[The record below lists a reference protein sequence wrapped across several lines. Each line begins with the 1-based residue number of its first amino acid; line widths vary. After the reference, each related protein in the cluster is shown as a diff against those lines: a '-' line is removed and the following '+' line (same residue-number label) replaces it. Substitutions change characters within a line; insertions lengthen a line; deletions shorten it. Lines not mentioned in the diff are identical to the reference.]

1 MAHPCARAGDAINN
15 ERERMQHRHII
26 ALTDAASLA
35 PAARLAFAPL
45 RIVASDQ
52 RRQAAAA
59 EDEQME
65 ASAR

>member
-1 MAHPCARAGDAINN
+1 
-15 ERERMQHRHII
+15 MQHRHII

-35 PAARLAFAPL
+35 PAARLAFGPL
-45 RIVASDQ
+45 QIVASDQ